1 MSKNTTK
8 FGPPVNFY
16 TAKAQCR
23 SNMGPSVIPAKIPTV
38 SDSGVF
44 VQSSNH
50 TETNG
55 TFYVGGQLPYR
66 LDKNYFNCC
75 FGMLNMYTKANN
87 AKSFGI
93 ISYQTLTDANLA
105 NFGFAFFN
113 YTRSDANVNIGG
125 YQRFDLDA
133 PFISLTTNN
142 VKAVKTEAAFPT
154 HYAETDGTEKDGE
167 IVYATGLSLFDGN
180 SPLQSIIIARIVD
193 VDGSGYPSAR
203 IDSGVPY
210 CDNGSIMFTGDGSCF
225 GTIEGDNLGTSATAS
240 IVQAIPDKAMVGNGK
255 TAALA
260 CMATVNGT
268 AVYLSHKNGI
278 YKLYQGATPLIGMPG
293 DKVTIKGHEFACLA
307 YGPFYIRM
315 S

>member
-1 MSKNTTK
+1 MSEYTTK

-16 TAKAQCR
+16 TAKAQCQ
-23 SNMGPSVIPAKIPTV
+23 SNMGHNISPASIRTV

-44 VQSSNH
+44 VQSSNY
-50 TETNG
+50 TDSWG
-55 TFYVGGQLPYR
+55 TFFVGGQLPYR

-75 FGMLNMYTKANN
+75 FGMLNMYTKVNKD
-87 AKSFGI
+87 KSFGI
-93 ISYQTLTDANLA
+93 LSYETLMDAKLIK
-105 NFGFAFFN
+105 FGFAFFN
-113 YTRSDANVNIGG
+113 YNRSDADIGKNG

-167 IVYATGLSLFDGN
+167 IVYATGLSLFNGN
-180 SPLQSIIIARIVD
+180 KPLQSIIIARIVD

-210 CDNGSIMFTGDGSCF
+210 CDNGSIMFTGNGSCF

-278 YKLYQGATPLIGMPG
+278 YKLYQGTTPLIGMPG
-293 DKVTIKGHEFACLA
+293 DRVTIKGHEFACLA

>member
-16 TAKAQCR
+16 TAKAQCQ
-23 SNMGPSVIPAKIPTV
+23 SNMGYNILPSSISTV

-44 VQSSNH
+44 VQNSDH
-50 TETNG
+50 RDPGG
-55 TFYVGGQLPYR
+55 TFYVGGQSPYR

-93 ISYQTLTDANLA
+93 LSYQVLNDAKLIK
-105 NFGFAFFN
+105 FGFAFFN
-113 YTRSDANVNIGG
+113 YTRSDANTNNG

-133 PFISLTTNN
+133 PFISLKTNN
-142 VKAVKTEAAFPT
+142 VKAVKTEAAFST
-154 HYAETDGTEKDGE
+154 HYTETDGTEKDGE

-193 VDGSGYPSAR
+193 VDGSGYPDAR

-210 CDNGSIMFTGDGSCF
+210 CDNGSIMFTENGSCF
-225 GTIEGDNLGTSATAS
+225 GTIEGNNLGTSATAS
-240 IVQAIPDKAMVGNGK
+240 IVQAIPNKAMVGNGK

-260 CMATVNGT
+260 CMATVNG
-268 AVYLSHKNGI
+268 ASVYLSHKNGI
-278 YKLYQGATPLIGMPG
+278 YKLYQGTTPLIGMPG